1 MYETLYAAKMQND
14 CLKIYLYD
22 DIVSDSVD
30 WWTGEEIKSETS
42 AKYIKEL
49 LEENPNARNIEV
61 YINSNGGDVKEGLAI
76 YNQLVR
82 HKAFVTVYVDGFACS
97 IASVIA
103 MAGDKIIM
111 GQNTLMM
118 IHHAS
123 CGAYGTPN
131 ELRKIA
137 DDLEVIDS
145 TVVSSYRI
153 KAGELLSPEK
163 LTELL
168 DSSTWLNAET
178 CLSLGLCDEI
188 KQLKDPMIE
197 AAEQRLSKTREEMK
211 QQAKDSIMQ
220 KLQKIIS

>member
-111 GQNTLMM
+111 GHNTLMM

-123 CGAYGTPN
+123 CGAYGNPN

-145 TVVSSYRI
+145 TVVSSYRK
-153 KAGELLSPEK
+153 KAGELLSHEK

-220 KLQKIIS
+220 KLQQIIS